1 MLRAA
6 EKSGEHLDLKRIINT
21 LSITVGATWTTA
33 SAFTIS
39 LCSVVVSPLDSN
51 N

>member
-21 LSITVGATWTTA
+21 LSITVGATWTAA